1 MTSQHLLSLKKNIDD
16 REHLIYSATVDFV
29 ISAVSGSRILRNR
42 LPRNDVSLLSYSY
55 AFFCSMKANTG
66 STLIYVSDRLS
77 CRPKHDLTIC
87 KTSELASAFIEIKKL
102 MLLLDASMNVQ
113 I

>member
-1 MTSQHLLSLKKNIDD
+1 
-16 REHLIYSATVDFV
+16 
-29 ISAVSGSRILRNR
+29 
-42 LPRNDVSLLSYSY
+42 
-55 AFFCSMKANTG
+55 MKANTG